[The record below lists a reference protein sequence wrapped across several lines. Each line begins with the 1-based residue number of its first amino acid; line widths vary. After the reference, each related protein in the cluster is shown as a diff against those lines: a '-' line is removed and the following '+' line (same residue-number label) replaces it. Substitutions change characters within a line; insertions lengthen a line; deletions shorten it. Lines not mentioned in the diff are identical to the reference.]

1 MRANPLLHHIL
12 DDDALTRCLGD
23 AEARVL
29 VEWLVERAEHL
40 SEGEGEGEGG
50 DADREVRRLCRRGR
64 AISRFVNLWCL
75 QRLRG
80 AAGQLAV
87 AERFLWP
94 LPEGDLDAC
103 ELMQEILFWE
113 SQELDLAGSA

>member
-1 MRANPLLHHIL
+1 MQGNPLLNHIL
-12 DDDALTRCLGD
+12 DDDALTRHLGD

-29 VEWLVERAEHL
+29 VEWLVERAEL
-40 SEGEGEGEGG
+40 LGEHPGTEAE
-50 DADREVRRLCRRGR
+50 REVRRLCRRGR
-64 AISRFVNLWCL
+64 AISRFVQLWCL

-87 AERFLWP
+87 AERFYWP
-94 LPEGDLDAC
+94 LPDAELDAC

-113 SQELDLAGSA
+113 AQELEQSSSS

>member
-1 MRANPLLHHIL
+1 MQANPLLSHIL
-12 DDDALTRCLGD
+12 DDDALTRALGD

-29 VEWLVERAEHL
+29 IEWLVEQAERL
-40 SEGEGEGEGG
+40 AQTSAAV
-50 DADREVRRLCRRGR
+50 DAEREVRRLCRRGR
-64 AISRFVNLWCL
+64 AIGRFVYLWSV

-87 AERFLWP
+87 AERFYWP
-94 LPEGDLDAC
+94 LPEGDLDPC

-113 SQELDLAGSA
+113 SQELDRGSFS

>member
-1 MRANPLLHHIL
+1 MQANPLLSHIL
-12 DDDALTRCLGD
+12 DDDALTRHLGD

-29 VEWLVERAEHL
+29 VEWLVEQAERL
-40 SEGEGEGEGG
+40 AQSSRQT
-50 DADREVRRLCRRGR
+50 DAEREVRRLCRRAR
-64 AISRFVNLWCL
+64 AIGRFVSLWSV

-87 AERFLWP
+87 AERFYWP

-113 SQELDLAGSA
+113 SQELEQSSS